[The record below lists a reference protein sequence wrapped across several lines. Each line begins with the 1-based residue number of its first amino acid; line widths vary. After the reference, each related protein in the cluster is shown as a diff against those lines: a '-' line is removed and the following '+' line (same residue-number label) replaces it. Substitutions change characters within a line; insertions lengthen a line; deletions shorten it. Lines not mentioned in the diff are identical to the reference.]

1 MTNFPNFPRNIIP
14 WVALGGSGL
23 AIFLSIPKA
32 AENFKPIDNNRMEN
46 VFEILTDKKTG
57 DIYGWIEGKDGEMRF
72 VKMDENSEN
81 KVRNEREQ
89 AKEKDRIEAA
99 QQQAIE
105 DKQQA
110 LADGYIKE
118 LNEKLTTPSTNKK
131 DIRSEQIFEKNTTF
145 KDYNVNAKIKYRLR
159 ERSMLY
165 RIAISLKDASDNATS
180 PICESKELIKPN
192 LSPKLR
198 GERMLSLIKGKDN
211 QIRFRFVDADDFW
224 LKDTIIPLDSKKAN
238 NLKTTVID
246 AYHKD
251 KCGNLN
257 KLVFHGQMNDY
268 SLPDY
273 NWVEDGKLLFSG
285 VKVIEPAEE
294 NNEDK

>member
-1 MTNFPNFPRNIIP
+1 MTNFPNFPRNLIP

-32 AENFKPIDNNRMEN
+32 AENFKPVDNNRMES

-81 KVRNEREQ
+81 KVRNEREK
-89 AKEKDRIEAA
+89 AKREREKAKKKE
-99 QQQAIE
+99 
-105 DKQQA
+105 QA
-110 LADGYIKE
+110 LADGYLEEI
-118 LNEKLTTPSTNKK
+118 NEVLMTPSSNRK

-145 KDYNVNAKIKYRLR
+145 KDYKVNAKIKYRLR

-165 RIAISLKDASDNATS
+165 RVAISLKDPTDNITN
-180 PICESKELIKPN
+180 PTCKSKDSIKTILDPE
-192 LSPKLR
+192 LR
-198 GERMLSLIKGKDN
+198 GDRMLSLIKGKDN
-211 QIRFRFVDADDFW
+211 KIRFRFVDADDFW
-224 LKDTIIPLDSKKAN
+224 LKDTVIPLDSKKAN

-251 KCGNLN
+251 ECGNLN
-257 KLVFHGQMNDY
+257 KLVFHGQMNGY
-268 SLPDY
+268 TLPDY

-285 VKVIEPAEE
+285 VKVIEPETE
-294 NNEDK
+294 NNEDS

>member
-1 MTNFPNFPRNIIP
+1 MTNFPNFPRNLIP

-32 AENFKPIDNNRMEN
+32 AENFKPVDNNRMES

-57 DIYGWIEGKDGEMRF
+57 DIYGWIEGKGGEMRF

-81 KVRNEREQ
+81 KVRNEREK
-89 AKEKDRIEAA
+89 AKSEREKAKKKE
-99 QQQAIE
+99 
-105 DKQQA
+105 QA
-110 LADGYIKE
+110 LADGYIE
-118 LNEKLTTPSTNKK
+118 EINERLTTPSSNRK

-145 KDYNVNAKIKYRLR
+145 KDYKVNAKIKYRLR

-165 RIAISLKDASDNATS
+165 RVAISLKDPTDNITNT
-180 PICESKELIKPN
+180 ICESKDSIKTI
-192 LSPKLR
+192 LDPKLR
-198 GERMLSLIKGKDN
+198 GDRMLSLIKGKDN
-211 QIRFRFVDADDFW
+211 KIRFRFVDADDFW
-224 LKDTIIPLDSKKAN
+224 LKDTVIPLDSKKAN

-251 KCGNLN
+251 ECGNLN
-257 KLVFHGQMNDY
+257 KLVFHGQMIDY

-285 VKVIEPAEE
+285 VKVIEPETE
-294 NNEDK
+294 TNEDN

>member
-1 MTNFPNFPRNIIP
+1 MTNFSNFPRNIIP
-14 WVALGGSGL
+14 WIALGGSGL

-32 AENFKPIDNNRMEN
+32 AENFKPIDNKRIEN
-46 VFEILTDKKTG
+46 MTGFDILTDKKTG
-57 DIYGWIEGKDGEMRF
+57 DFFGWIEGKEGERRF

-81 KVRNEREQ
+81 KIRNEREKAREK
-89 AKEKDRIEAA
+89 AKIEAA
-99 QQQAIE
+99 KRQAAL
-105 DKQQA
+105 DKERS
-110 LADGYIKE
+110 LAEG
-118 LNEKLTTPSTNKK
+118 LLTPSINKE

-145 KDYNVNAKIKYRLR
+145 KDYKVNAKIKYRLR

-165 RIAISLKDASDNATS
+165 RVAISLKDTLDNETI
-180 PICESKELIKPN
+180 PICESIESKKPN

-224 LKDTIIPLDSKKAN
+224 LKDTVIPLGSKKAN
-238 NLKTTVID
+238 NLQTTVID

-251 KCGNLN
+251 ECGNLN
-257 KLVFHGQMNDY
+257 KLVFHGQMSDY

-285 VKVIEPAEE
+285 VKVIEPEEE
-294 NNEDK
+294 NNTEK

>member
-1 MTNFPNFPRNIIP
+1 MTNFSNFPRNIIP

-32 AENFKPIDNNRMEN
+32 AENFKPIDNKRIEN
-46 VFEILTDKKTG
+46 ITDFEILSDKKTG
-57 DIYGWIEGKDGEMRF
+57 DIYGWIEGKEGEMRF

-81 KVRNEREQ
+81 KVRSEREKS
-89 AKEKDRIEAA
+89 KEKARIEEAKRQAA
-99 QQQAIE
+99 LE
-105 DKQQA
+105 KERS
-110 LADGYIKE
+110 LAEG
-118 LNEKLTTPSTNKK
+118 LLTPSINKE

-145 KDYNVNAKIKYRLR
+145 KDYKVNAKIKYRLR

-165 RIAISLKDASDNATS
+165 RIAISLKDISDNVTN
-180 PICESKELIKPN
+180 PMCESIESIDSN
-192 LSPKLR
+192 LSAKLR

-224 LKDTIIPLDSKKAN
+224 LKDTVIPLDSKKAN

-251 KCGNLN
+251 ECGNLN
-257 KLVFHGQMNDY
+257 KLVFHGQMSDY

-273 NWVEDGKLLFSG
+273 SWVEDGKLLFSG
-285 VKVIEPAEE
+285 VKVIEPEEE